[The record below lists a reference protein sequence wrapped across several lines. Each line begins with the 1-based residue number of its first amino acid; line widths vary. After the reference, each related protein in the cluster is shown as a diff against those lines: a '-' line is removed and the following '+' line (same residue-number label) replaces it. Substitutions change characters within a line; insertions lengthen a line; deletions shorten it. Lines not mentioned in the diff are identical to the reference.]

1 MTSPRLI
8 IETEITQHGRRRPT
22 TLRLDLETCRQ
33 AMAELARAERM
44 LLAAAAVADAAA
56 DEPAQDTQGSLCWC
70 GHAAPAHNAVLSGGG
85 RGFCTECQPG
95 RCGRYEPAKDAPAQ
109 HDPAAAVPGDE
120 PDPADGPAPRHAE
133 PGEPRCEAYDDEEGE
148 GWLCTAQAGHGGPVH
163 LAYADDGT
171 VARRWAAAR
180 PQGQDPY
187 GPGAAPPCRCGHPM
201 REHSI
206 RLIDRS
212 RGACTTGCG
221 CSRYQVRPL
230 AAAAAGG
237 AQ

>member
-44 LLAAAAVADAAA
+44 LLAAAAAAG
-56 DEPAQDTQGSLCWC
+56 EPA
-70 GHAAPAHNAVLSGGG
+70 A
-85 RGFCTECQPG
+85 
-95 RCGRYEPAKDAPAQ
+95 EPASGSG
-109 HDPAAAVPGDE
+109 GDE
-120 PDPADGPAPRHAE
+120 PDPADPADGPAPRHAG
-133 PGEPRCEAYDDEEGE
+133 PGEARCEAYDDDEGE

-163 LAYADDGT
+163 VAYGEDGT
-171 VARRWAAAR
+171 VARRWPAVTAAG
-180 PQGQDPY
+180 PKGQDPY
-187 GPGAAPPCRCGHPM
+187 DPRAMPDCRCGDAAA
-201 REHSI
+201 EHSI

-221 CSRYQVRPL
+221 CTRYQVRQL
-230 AAAAAGG
+230 AAAAGG